1 MTHLAHSSRLPS
13 AVLVDGAS
21 HPVFPLAPDPS
32 WPGIARS
39 KGFDLVARVT
49 DRYRCVLRCH
59 VCGTSAVVRV
69 NVLRDHQPLC
79 HRCIYNRRAAA
90 ARALGAEL
98 IAADA
103 SSRHYGHYRL
113 RCGHVVR
120 RQYLRVEKA
129 AAGEHAIDCESCRE
143 IRYGTEAK
151 AFGWTL
157 DGPARG
163 RRQGYRSYRH
173 GCGHRQDVSI
183 GNMAWGDASC
193 GACAQNWARKPSY
206 IYLFRIDLPGLTVV
220 KLGYSARPA
229 KRLRHQLGIARGVRV
244 EILRVM
250 LLASGNA
257 AVREESACHRAMRM
271 RHSHLIVPK
280 SMFGDAI
287 NTQGEIYHAAAL
299 PTLHALLDEV
309 AARHSAGTSG
319 AEVPVPAMPAA
330 RNSRRDL
337 SDRGN
342 AKQRTAKEVRRP
354 SAPTRA
360 ARPHVTADAPHRAGG
375 TSRRPQR
382 V

>member
-1 MTHLAHSSRLPS
+1 MTHHTRLPS
-13 AVLVDGAS
+13 AVLIDGAS
-21 HPVFPLAPDPS
+21 HPVFPLAPDPT
-32 WPGIARS
+32 WPGIAKA
-39 KGFDLVARVT
+39 KGFTFVSRVT

-59 VCGTSAVVRV
+59 ACGTKAVVRI

-79 HRCIYNRRAAA
+79 HTCIYQRRAAA

-98 IAADA
+98 IAADHG
-103 SSRHYGHYRL
+103 SRHYGHYRL

-129 AAGEHAIDCESCRE
+129 AAGGHAIDCESCRE
-143 IRYGTEAK
+143 IRYGTAAR

-163 RRQGYRSYRH
+163 RRPGYRSYRH
-173 GCGHRQDVSI
+173 GCGHAQDVSI

-193 GACAQNWARKPSY
+193 GACAQNWAGKPSY
-206 IYLFRIDLPGLTVV
+206 IYLFRIDLPGLPVV
-220 KLGYSARPA
+220 KMGYSARPA
-229 KRLRHQLGIARGVRV
+229 KRLRHQLGIPRGVGT

-250 LLASGNA
+250 LLSSGNA
-257 AVREESACHRAMRM
+257 AVREESACHRAMRE
-271 RHSHLIVPK
+271 RHTHLIVPK

-287 NTQGEIYHAAAL
+287 NTQGEIYHASAL
-299 PTLHALLDEV
+299 PILHALLDEV
-309 AARHSAGTSG
+309 ATRHPVESSG
-319 AEVPVPAMPAA
+319 AEVPLPAMPAA
-330 RNSRRDL
+330 RNSHRDAA
-337 SDRGN
+337 DRGN
-342 AKQRTAKEVRRP
+342 ARMRTAKDVRRP

-360 ARPHVTADAPHRAGG
+360 ACPHVTADAPHRAGR